1 MFFYLEDSQKKDRNV
16 NYHLMVQVLK
26 ALREYQ
32 HLDDISGKF
41 FLNYEERLTGILMLP
56 PDEKEETLREK
67 TEKLL
72 QYVKESTG
80 ICLSVGI
87 SSFCVDYQM
96 LPQCYEQAKCCVS
109 QKIFKEKKDLI
120 MYYDEI
126 READFDY
133 YTISFDDAKIM
144 EYILKQEKEKLMEAL
159 DSTFSVFYD
168 RVISDYGYI
177 NRLCLELLFHISRKL
192 LRCSVQMEKVMKEQG
207 CRYSDIYK
215 KDTLKEKRDFLYL
228 VLSECSKA
236 CKEMRG
242 ENKKRSSLASAI
254 REIVDLEFTSNK
266 ISLEYIAGKVHKNTA
281 YISKIFKS
289 EFECNFSEYVTQ
301 KRVEKSKEL
310 LSDPSLKIYEI
321 AEAFGWADV
330 SNYIK
335 VFKKSC
341 GMSPNEYRNFV
352 EGARSGRE

>member
-159 DSTFSVFYD
+159 DQ
-168 RVISDYGYI
+168 
-177 NRLCLELLFHISRKL
+177 C
-192 LRCSVQMEKVMKEQG
+192 Q
-207 CRYSDIYK
+207 
-215 KDTLKEKRDFLYL
+215 
-228 VLSECSKA
+228 
-236 CKEMRG
+236 
-242 ENKKRSSLASAI
+242 
-254 REIVDLEFTSNK
+254 
-266 ISLEYIAGKVHKNTA
+266 
-281 YISKIFKS
+281 
-289 EFECNFSEYVTQ
+289 
-301 KRVEKSKEL
+301 
-310 LSDPSLKIYEI
+310 
-321 AEAFGWADV
+321 
-330 SNYIK
+330 
-335 VFKKSC
+335 
-341 GMSPNEYRNFV
+341 
-352 EGARSGRE
+352 